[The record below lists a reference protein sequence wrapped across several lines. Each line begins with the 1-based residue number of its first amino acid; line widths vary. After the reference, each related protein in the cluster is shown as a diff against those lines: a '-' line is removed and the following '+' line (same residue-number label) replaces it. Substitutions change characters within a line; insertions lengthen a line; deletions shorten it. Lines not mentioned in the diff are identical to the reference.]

1 MTEREKLIELGII
14 IESPEELEPQDI
26 PPMDSSDDQ
35 LEQFPD
41 ANYELQNEVIKF
53 FNNNPGAEPE
63 IFRQYAISIGVEPEE
78 LQRQANILMS
88 QLLNIYTQDAES
100 LGYGTSLTD
109 DEVDPAIQSLVTPN
123 VADDED

>member
-1 MTEREKLIELGII
+1 M
-14 IESPEELEPQDI
+14 
-26 PPMDSSDDQ
+26 
-35 LEQFPD
+35 
-41 ANYELQNEVIKF
+41 IKF